1 MILNA
6 TILDEL
12 PTNGCVL
19 GAIAMTF
26 LRLGGTNG
34 TLISVH
40 VRPCPVVGKYFTTPI
55 TRLGF
60 LRQTGLHLDFLC
72 QT

>member
-26 LRLGGTNG
+26 LRLGE
-34 TLISVH
+34 
-40 VRPCPVVGKYFTTPI
+40 
-55 TRLGF
+55 
-60 LRQTGLHLDFLC
+60 QTGH
-72 QT
+72 